1 MHLRVFLAE
10 KLLSLFKL
18 PGYTFCGLTVGWVE
32 GLVIA
37 VGATGGAEC
46 AVTIGTGKPCMDRY
60 LLSLVTSKTA
70 KPLSVCVEFDHR
82 PMFVIYTLQR

>member
-1 MHLRVFLAE
+1 MYLRVFLAE
-10 KLLSLFKL
+10 ELFPLLELLGNTLRWLAVSRI
-18 PGYTFCGLTVGWVE
+18 E
-32 GLVIA
+32 GLVVA
-37 VGATGGAEC
+37 VGAAGGAEC